1 MRTTVTPKV
10 LHTPLLL
17 IAFPRVFLP
26 FSLPIVAKNMGASA
40 VEIGALFSLFTVSLM

>member
-26 FSLPIVAKNMGASA
+26 FTLPIVAKNMGASA
-40 VEIGALFSLFTVSLM
+40 VWAFLHLMPAERK